1 MVSLDFASICIYW
14 RWPGVLSKVQ
24 PYIVIASC
32 FLINLSIGTFFAIG
46 NLLPYVV
53 SYVREHSHPSD
64 LRMNVATYVYA
75 IQVVGIG
82 SAIVF
87 GSLLEKRIGPRLV
100 IILGG
105 ILMIIGAVTSY
116 YAIKYSFWLFVFTF
130 GLVNGLGIGLSYVS
144 PIACAMKWL
153 PKWKGLV
160 SGIVVAGIGLSPLIF
175 NAVQTGYI
183 NPYNKSPNF
192 SPYSSDP
199 DEKYFTQKQVLE
211 KVPNFFFVL
220 GMCYATICLISS
232 ICIVNPYPNTSSSI
246 PIKASS
252 PATDEETALINT
264 DKKHVDKTDVVSLTP
279 FQMLKTFNFYWLLF
293 MFTIG
298 ITITSFF
305 APLYKSFGLENVTD
319 NDHFLTIIGS
329 IGAVFNLLGR
339 IMWAFLADLTNYKT
353 AIVIQGAYMSCFLPT
368 LYSTTAVGKAMFF
381 VWVCCLFFG
390 IGGYM
395 SLFPSAAVKC
405 FGPRDVSMNYGIL
418 ASISLVTGSIIA
430 GFISQMLVNT
440 VGWYGTFFV
449 LSGMSCLYF
458 VLALLY
464 RHKTYGSQ

>member
-1 MVSLDFASICIYW
+1 MVALSFASVCIYW
-14 RWPGVLSKVQ
+14 KWPGVLSRIQ
-24 PYIVIASC
+24 PYVVVASC

-53 SYVREHSHPSD
+53 SYVRIHSQPHD
-64 LRMNVATYVYA
+64 LRMNVAAYVYA

-100 IILGG
+100 ILFGG
-105 ILMIIGAVTSY
+105 ILMISGAATSY
-116 YAIKYSFWLFVFTF
+116 YTIKYSFWLFVFTF
-130 GLVNGLGIGLSYVS
+130 GLVNGLGIGVSYVS

-160 SGIVVAGIGLSPLIF
+160 SGVVVAGIGLSPLIF

-183 NPYNKSPNF
+183 NPHNKSPDF
-192 SPYSSDP
+192 SPYPSDP
-199 DEKYFTQKQVLE
+199 DEKYFIQDELLE
-211 KVPNFFFVL
+211 KVPNFFLVL
-220 GMCYATICLISS
+220 GICYAVICVISS
-232 ICIVNPYPNTSSSI
+232 ICIVNPYPTPPVVKSNNI
-246 PIKASS
+246 E
-252 PATDEETALINT
+252 DEETALILNA
-264 DKKHVDKTDVVSLTP
+264 DKKNVNTPEVTSLSP
-279 FQMLKTFNFYWLLF
+279 LQMMKTFNFYWLLF

-305 APLYKSFGLENVTD
+305 APLYKSFGLEKVTSD
-319 NDHFLTIIGS
+319 DHFVTIVGS

-339 IMWAFLADLTNYKT
+339 IVWAFLADLTNYKT
-353 AIVIQGAYMSCFLPT
+353 AIVFQGAYMSCFLPT
-368 LYSTTAVGKAMFF
+368 LYATTAVGKIMFF

-395 SLFPSAAVKC
+395 SLFPTAAVKC

-418 ASISLVTGSIIA
+418 ASIALVTGSIIA

-440 VGWYGTFFV
+440 IGWYGTFFV

-458 VLALLY
+458 ILALLY